1 MFWLS
6 GTGDR
11 VVWTVSSKEIIRKD
25 PSSGLL
31 WNPLKNSFLS
41 NTIVLAFIVLI
52 SFVIDFGNVFDV
64 DKLRNNLKITSF
76 KDLIELGYLEVL

>member
-1 MFWLS
+1 MQP
-6 GTGDR
+6 
-11 VVWTVSSKEIIRKD
+11 I
-25 PSSGLL
+25 
-31 WNPLKNSFLS
+31 KNCLLS